1 MTRLTVKALTLITFL
16 FVISSQAAQADVDL
30 TDGIRAFVCK
40 DEAVVLLETDNGW
53 VLPTDT
59 TAEVKPTDN
68 GWRYEDV
75 LNGDVWYL
83 REESRNS
90 WVIDGLSEDGH
101 FKLDCIDLADSVS
114 QVVTIIKP
122 RLDEG
127 IMDTQVQLAETKDEL
142 QVTKDELSRTQTR
155 ISEFQDELQV
165 TKDELSRTQTRIS
178 EFQDELS
185 RTQTRISE
193 FQQLPSI
200 EVYLL
205 AVQRVERLCIWMKTY
220 RHLDV
225 LDKWQFP
232 FDGAQYKL
240 CK

>member
-1 MTRLTVKALTLITFL
+1 MTRLSVKALALITLVFG
-16 FVISSQAAQADVDL
+16 ISSQAAKADVDL
-30 TDGIRAFVCK
+30 TDGIRAFICN

-53 VLPTDT
+53 VIPTDT

-101 FKLDCIDLADSVS
+101 FTVDCIDLADSVS

-127 IMDTQVQLAETKDEL
+127 ILDTQVQLAETKDEL

-155 ISEFQDELQV
+155 ISEFQ
-165 TKDELSRTQTRIS
+165 
-178 EFQDELS
+178 
-185 RTQTRISE
+185 
-193 FQQLPSI
+193 QLPLN
-200 EVYLL
+200 EVYML

-220 RHLDV
+220 GHLDV
-225 LDKWQFP
+225 LDKSFP